1 MSTPGTT
8 PYEADIRYT
17 THGVPHIRAAD
28 WGGLGYGQGWACAR
42 DYLPVIADQIIK
54 VRSERARFFGPGPL
68 ESHIASDFGYAALG
82 VTSRA
87 ESFRAVQPQWIRE
100 LVAGYVAG
108 YNRQVD
114 EQHRA
119 GSLPDWCAD
128 AEWIRPIDELDLYAY
143 FGDVA
148 MLGSGRNLA
157 QLIGRAVA
165 PGPDGPAE
173 PSPIEALG
181 NALAASNGW
190 AVGGDV
196 TASGHGMVLANPH
209 FPWYGEA
216 RFWECHLTIP
226 GELDVYG
233 AALLGNPGVQ
243 MGFTSGLAWAHTF
256 SIGHRFTLYQ
266 LALAPDDPTAY
277 RYGDTERAMT
287 PATHSIEVR
296 GDDGELSTLERT
308 LWRTHYGPMLNL
320 PLMGWGDQVAFTY
333 RDANDDNVDVLA
345 QFLEMDRAQDI
356 DQLRDSFTRIKGMPW
371 VNTLAA
377 DRSGRVWYADFA
389 ATPNLSA
396 DAQERFVRRLETD
409 PIAQL
414 LYQSRIALLDGS
426 DPGDEWVEEPGARS
440 PGLVPAHGLPQL
452 ERRDWVA
459 NSNDSHWLSNP
470 AEPLTGYSP
479 LHGFERRALSIRT
492 RQNIR
497 TLRDLAWH
505 GSLTIDDLL
514 GALFSNASLS
524 AEMLVDQVV
533 ERLRSAGTVDVDG
546 IPFDAPAAADLLA
559 AWDRTVG
566 LDSVGATWWREF
578 LATVK
583 MGTFTDPWREAG
595 PLFDVAFDPDD
606 PVATPHTLVARGDGP
621 LDPVVAAV
629 ARTGRALEAAGVA
642 PDAPLRDAQWA
653 VRGDDRVPFPGGGEG
668 EGVLNVA
675 VHLEELQRLSLEP
688 TPPRP
693 TPSPGRETTSGLGDG
708 GYQIRYGAS
717 FVFAVELTDDG
728 PVGRG
733 VLAYGQTSDHRSP
746 THRLGTES
754 FAHGHTRPLLFSDE
768 AIEADPE
775 LVRVSLVAEGP

>member
-1 MSTPGTT
+1 MPTAV

-17 THGVPHIRAAD
+17 THGVPHIRAAN

-42 DYLPVIADQIIK
+42 DYLPVIADQIVK
-54 VRSERARFFGPGPL
+54 VRSERSKYFGPGPL
-68 ESHIASDFGYAALG
+68 DAHVASDFGYVALG
-82 VTSRA
+82 VVDRA
-87 ESFRAVQPQWIRE
+87 ESFRAAQPGWIRE

-108 YNRQVD
+108 YNRQVL
-114 EQHRA
+114 EQHAA
-119 GSLPDWCAD
+119 GSLPDWCGD
-128 AEWIRPIDELDLYAY
+128 AEWIRTIDELDLYAY

-165 PGPDGPAE
+165 PGPDGPSE
-173 PSPIEALG
+173 PAPIEALG

-190 AVGGDV
+190 AVGGDI

-243 MGFTSGLAWAHTF
+243 MGFTAGLGWAHTF

-266 LALAPDDPTAY
+266 LALADGDATAY
-277 RYGDTERAMT
+277 RYGDEVRDMT
-287 PATHSIEVR
+287 SSTHRIEVR
-296 GDDGELSTLERT
+296 GDDGALTETERT

-320 PLMGWGDQVAFTY
+320 PLMGWGNEVAFSY
-333 RDANDDNVDVLA
+333 RDANDGNVDVLA
-345 QFLEMDRAQDI
+345 QFLEMDRAQSI
-356 DQLRDSFTRIKGMPW
+356 DELRESFGRTKGMPW

-389 ATPNLSA
+389 ATPNLSP
-396 DAQERFVRRLETD
+396 DAQTRFAERLASD

-414 LYQSRIALLDGS
+414 LHQSRIALLDGS
-426 DPGDEWVEEPGARS
+426 NPGDEWLDEPGARA
-440 PGLVPAHGLPQL
+440 PGLVPAERLPQL

-459 NSNDSHWLSNP
+459 NANDSHWLSNP
-470 AEPLTGYSP
+470 AEPLTGFSP
-479 LHGFERRALSIRT
+479 LHGFEGTARSLRT

-497 TLRDLAWH
+497 TLQELAWH

-524 AEMLVDQVV
+524 AELLVDQVV
-533 ERLRSAGTVDVDG
+533 ARLRASGTVVVDG
-546 IPFDAPAAADLLA
+546 APFDSADAADRLA
-559 AWDRTVG
+559 AWDGTVG
-566 LDSVGATWWREF
+566 LDAVGATLWREF
-578 LATVK
+578 VATIQL
-583 MGTFTDPWREAG
+583 GSFTDAWREAG
-595 PLFDVAFDPDD
+595 PLFEVPFDVGD
-606 PVATPHTLVARGDGP
+606 PVATPHTLAERGSGEI
-621 LDPVVAAV
+621 DPIVLAV
-629 ARTGRALEAAGVA
+629 ARAARALESAGVRL
-642 PDAPLRDAQWA
+642 DAPLGATQWA
-653 VRGDDRVPFPGGGEG
+653 VRGDRRVPFPGGGEG

-693 TPSPGRETTSGLGDG
+693 TPSPGRETTSGLGEG

-728 PVGRG
+728 PIGRG
-733 VLAYGQTSDHRSP
+733 VLAYGQTSDPRSP
-746 THRLGTES
+746 THHLGTDA
-754 FAHGHTRPLLFSDE
+754 FAAAETRPLLFTDE
-768 AIEADPE
+768 EIEADPE
-775 LVRVSLVAEGP
+775 LVRVALRTEGA